1 MKANHPPKSE
11 AEVPNL
17 SLSDM
22 LCKFNKLAHS
32 KKTQNCKFN
41 KLARSTKTQNW
52 EERSEGLWKRS
63 GGFEEDPKL
72 REKWGFEEDP

>member
-1 MKANHPPKSE
+1 MKANHPPKRE

-17 SLSDM
+17 SLSDV
-22 LCKFNKLAHS
+22 LCKFNKLAH
-32 KKTQNCKFN
+32 
-41 KLARSTKTQNW
+41 STKTQNW